1 MTEAVVDKKVGLREN
16 LFKLRTLLGFV
27 VALAVIYIF
36 LRRFDINSAFR
47 SISDANWLF
56 IFLSIIVFYISLPL
70 RAARWQILL
79 KPAGQKVS
87 CLSLSHYYF
96 LSWFANSILPARIGD
111 VYRAYLLKKNK
122 GIPVSLSLGVLFSE
136 RVFDLAIT
144 AALVVLSGTYFWSLL
159 QNSSEKSYLK
169 WGLLATVG
177 IVICFIILIFAMPLV
192 IRVLPKKLKS
202 LAESFQAG
210 IFKWPSLFPIIILTT
225 VIIWLTE
232 ALRLYFV
239 FLALGIKSGFIMAV
253 FISQASLILMAIP
266 LTPAGLG
273 LVEGLML
280 VILSSLGISK
290 DLALAAT
297 IVDRL
302 ISYWILV
309 AVGTIVYLLSSRTR

>member
-1 MTEAVVDKKVGLREN
+1 MEAVVDKKVRLREN
-16 LFKLRTLLGFV
+16 LFKVRTLFGFV
-27 VALAVIYIF
+27 VALMVIYIF
-36 LRRFDINSAFR
+36 LRHFDINSALR
-47 SISDANWLF
+47 SISNANWLF

-87 CLSLSHYYF
+87 IPSLSHYYF

-111 VYRAYLLKKNK
+111 IYRAYLLKKNK
-122 GIPVSLSLGVLFSE
+122 GIPVSLSLGVIFSE

-144 AALVVLSGTYFWSLL
+144 AALVVLSGAYLWSLL
-159 QNSSEKSYLK
+159 QNSDEKSYLK

-177 IVICFIILIFAMPLV
+177 IVIGFIILIFAMPLI
-192 IRVLPKKLKS
+192 IRILPQKLKS
-202 LAESFQAG
+202 LAESFQSG

-239 FLALGIKSGFIMAV
+239 FLALGIKSGFLMAV

-297 IVDRL
+297 ITDRL
-302 ISYWILV
+302 VSYWILV
-309 AVGTIVYLLSSRTR
+309 AAGTIVYLLSSRTR

>member
-1 MTEAVVDKKVGLREN
+1 MMEAVVDKKVGLREN
-16 LFKLRTLLGFV
+16 LFKVRTLLGFV
-27 VALAVIYIF
+27 VALVVIYIF

-47 SISDANWLF
+47 SISNANWLF
-56 IFLSIIVFYISLPL
+56 IFLSIIIFYISLPL
-70 RAARWQILL
+70 RAARWHILL
-79 KPAGQKVS
+79 KPTGQKVS
-87 CLSLSHYYF
+87 RLSLSHYYF

-159 QNSSEKSYLK
+159 QNSDEKSYLK
-169 WGLLATVG
+169 WGLLATAG
-177 IVICFIILIFAMPLV
+177 IVIGFIILIFSMPLV
-192 IRVLPKKLKS
+192 IRILPKRLKS

-239 FLALGIKSGFIMAV
+239 FLALGIKSGFLMAV

-297 IVDRL
+297 IADRL
-302 ISYWILV
+302 ISYWLLV
-309 AVGTIVYLLSSRTR
+309 AAGTIVYLLSSRTR